1 MSIPNCSNGA
11 EATATRGWVLPRAS
25 LVLTITTAQKIFAIS
40 SSRDKIS
47 CHNFARLSAWWVR
60 LWRKRRIQ
68 TALRQR
74 QHAVAH
80 CRKPR
85 LFSQSLPRRKSL
97 LSVRAG
103 TKSPA
108 TISQDCLLGVGVLCT
123 QAGKRT
129 LIQGVLINGMCNL
142 EDGTRAATAARK
154 RTPSLT
160 KSTSERTSLDSFR
173 PRTSGIKRER

>member
-11 EATATRGWVLPRAS
+11 EATATRGCVLPRAS

-74 QHAVAH
+74 QHAVAY
-80 CRKPR
+80 CREPR

-123 QAGKRT
+123 Q
-129 LIQGVLINGMCNL
+129 V
-142 EDGTRAATAARK
+142 EY
-154 RTPSLT
+154 S
-160 KSTSERTSLDSFR
+160 KSSICHSERQRGNPANRRISLR
-173 PRTSGIKRER
+173 

>member
-11 EATATRGWVLPRAS
+11 EATATRGCVLPRAS

-74 QHAVAH
+74 QHAVAY
-80 CRKPR
+80 CREPR

-123 QAGKRT
+123 QVEYSKSSFCHCEEQRMLRRGILAERNAP
-129 LIQGVLINGMCNL
+129 NGWIPRRC
-142 EDGTRAATAARK
+142 
-154 RTPSLT
+154 
-160 KSTSERTSLDSFR
+160 SE
-173 PRTSGIKRER
+173 